1 MIKSPRTSRFA
12 ATLAA
17 TCLLGLTACGS
28 VSSSSDAFSVNG
40 TGYAEE
46 DFNKLSDVLISAGQ
60 FTAINGKIK
69 AADAIVVL
77 RTLIRYEAF
86 LQFIKD
92 NDVKIL
98 EADKAEVLKNAN
110 ADDKFPTYPKELQ
123 DVLVNFNIAD
133 VTLRKMTPPA
143 IGEIEKLYSDSPA
156 SAGVLCLSHILVK
169 TEAEAK
175 TVLADLKSGTKFA
188 DVAAKKSIEPGADK
202 SGGSLAN
209 GDQPCQALANL
220 QTSFDK
226 EFLSGSV
233 AAADQRYAKS
243 TQVRESCAPRLSLI
257 DWLIC
262 GPIMVGLGFLNG
274 KKAEGLVI
282 PTDMFSAEVIYR
294 GPARLQLIELTTS
307 GSPGEVRERFD
318 AWAAAGVLPI
328 AVMSSTTGGQAKAIG
343 ELFDLY
349 A

>member
-12 ATLAA
+12 AALVA

-40 TGYAEE
+40 TGYTQD
-46 DFNKLSDVLISAGQ
+46 DFNKLSEVLVDAGQ
-60 FTAINGKIK
+60 FAAVNDKIK
-69 AADAIVVL
+69 ATDAIVVL

-86 LQFIKD
+86 LKFIED

-98 EADKAEVLKNAN
+98 EADRAEVLKNAN
-110 ADDKFPTYPKELQ
+110 ADEKFPTYPKELQ

-133 VTLRKMTPPA
+133 VTLRKMTPPT
-143 IGEIEKLYSDSPA
+143 IDKIEKLYSDSPA
-156 SAGVLCLSHILVK
+156 AAGVQCLSHILVK

-175 TVLADLKSGTKFA
+175 AVLADLKAGTKFA

-226 EFLSGSV
+226 DFMIGAVAAKPGVPTGPVKSSFGYHIILSAPFADVKDSV
-233 AAADQRYAKS
+233 ATVIAENPGATLLAGYMSKADIKVNSIYGA
-243 TQVRESCAPRLSLI
+243 
-257 DWLIC
+257 W
-262 GPIMVGLGFLNG
+262 NG
-274 KKAEGLVI
+274 ATATI
-282 PTDMFSAEVIYR
+282 S
-294 GPARLQLIELTTS
+294 
-307 GSPGEVRERFD
+307 
-318 AWAAAGVLPI
+318 
-328 AVMSSTTGGQAKAIG
+328 
-343 ELFDLY
+343 
-349 A
+349 

>member
-12 ATLAA
+12 ASLAA

-40 TGYAEE
+40 TGYAEA
-46 DFNKLSDVLISAGQ
+46 DFNKLSEVLISAGQ
-60 FTAINGKIK
+60 FTAVNGKIK
-69 AADAIVVL
+69 AEDAIVVL

-86 LQFIKD
+86 LQFIEE
-92 NDVKIL
+92 NNVKIL
-98 EADKAEVLKNAN
+98 ESDKTEVLKNAN
-110 ADDKFPTYPKELQ
+110 ADEKFPTYPKVLQ
-123 DVLVNFNIAD
+123 DVLLNFNIAD

-226 EFLSGSV
+226 DFMIGAVAAKPGVPTGPVKSSFGYHVILSAPFADVKDSV
-233 AAADQRYAKS
+233 ATVVAENPGTTLLAGYMSKTDIKVNS
-243 TQVRESCAPRLSLI
+243 TYGV
-257 DWLIC
+257 W
-262 GPIMVGLGFLNG
+262 NG
-274 KKAEGLVI
+274 ATATI
-282 PTDMFSAEVIYR
+282 S
-294 GPARLQLIELTTS
+294 
-307 GSPGEVRERFD
+307 
-318 AWAAAGVLPI
+318 
-328 AVMSSTTGGQAKAIG
+328 
-343 ELFDLY
+343 
-349 A
+349 

>member
-1 MIKSPRTSRFA
+1 M
-12 ATLAA
+12 
-17 TCLLGLTACGS
+17 
-28 VSSSSDAFSVNG
+28 
-40 TGYAEE
+40 
-46 DFNKLSDVLISAGQ
+46 ISAGQ

-69 AADAIVVL
+69 AEDAIVVL

-86 LQFIKD
+86 LQFIEEK
-92 NDVKIL
+92 NVKIL
-98 EADKAEVLKNAN
+98 ESDKAEVLKNAN
-110 ADDKFPTYPKELQ
+110 ADEKFPTYPKELQ

-226 EFLSGSV
+226 DFMIGAVAAKPGVATGPVKSSFGYHIILSAPFADVKDSV
-233 AAADQRYAKS
+233 ATVVAENPGATLLAGYMSKTDIKVNS
-243 TQVRESCAPRLSLI
+243 TYGV
-257 DWLIC
+257 W
-262 GPIMVGLGFLNG
+262 NG
-274 KKAEGLVI
+274 ATATI
-282 PTDMFSAEVIYR
+282 S
-294 GPARLQLIELTTS
+294 
-307 GSPGEVRERFD
+307 
-318 AWAAAGVLPI
+318 
-328 AVMSSTTGGQAKAIG
+328 
-343 ELFDLY
+343 
-349 A
+349 

>member
-12 ATLAA
+12 AALVA
-17 TCLLGLTACGS
+17 TCLLGLTACGD
-28 VSSSSDAFSVNG
+28 VLSSSNAFSVNG
-40 TGYAEE
+40 TGYAQD

-60 FTAINGKIK
+60 FTAVNGKFK
-69 AADAIVVL
+69 SEDAIVVL

-86 LQFIKD
+86 LQFIEDK
-92 NDVKIL
+92 NVKIL
-98 EADKAEVLKNAN
+98 ESDKVEVLKSAN
-110 ADDKFPTYPKELQ
+110 ADEKFPTYPKELQ
-123 DVLVNFNIAD
+123 DVLVNFNLAD

-209 GDQPCQALANL
+209 GDQPCQALASL

-226 EFLSGSV
+226 DFMIGAVAAKPGVPTGPVKSSFGYHIILSAPFADVKDSV
-233 AAADQRYAKS
+233 A
-243 TQVRESCAPRLSLI
+243 TVI
-257 DWLIC
+257 
-262 GPIMVGLGFLNG
+262 
-274 KKAEGLVI
+274 AEGPGTALLAGYMSK
-282 PTDMFSAEVIYR
+282 TDIKVNSTY
-294 GPARLQLIELTTS
+294 
-307 GSPGEVRERFD
+307 
-318 AWAAAGVLPI
+318 GVWNGATATI
-328 AVMSSTTGGQAKAIG
+328 S
-343 ELFDLY
+343 
-349 A
+349 

>member
-1 MIKSPRTSRFA
+1 MIKSLRTSRFA
-12 ATLAA
+12 TALAA

-40 TGYAEE
+40 TGYAQD
-46 DFNKLSDVLISAGQ
+46 DFNKLSDVLITAGQ

-69 AADAIVVL
+69 SADAIVVL

-86 LQFIKD
+86 LQFIED
-92 NDVKIL
+92 NNVKIL
-98 EADKAEVLKNAN
+98 EADKTEVLKNAN
-110 ADDKFPTYPKELQ
+110 ADQKFPSYPKELQ

-143 IGEIEKLYSDSPA
+143 IAEIEKLYSDSPA

-226 EFLSGSV
+226 DFMIGAVAAKPGVPTGPVKSSFGYHVILSAPFADVKDSV
-233 AAADQRYAKS
+233 ATVVAENPGTTLLAGYMSKTDIKVNS
-243 TQVRESCAPRLSLI
+243 TYGV
-257 DWLIC
+257 W
-262 GPIMVGLGFLNG
+262 NG
-274 KKAEGLVI
+274 ATATI
-282 PTDMFSAEVIYR
+282 S
-294 GPARLQLIELTTS
+294 
-307 GSPGEVRERFD
+307 
-318 AWAAAGVLPI
+318 
-328 AVMSSTTGGQAKAIG
+328 
-343 ELFDLY
+343 
-349 A
+349 

>member
-1 MIKSPRTSRFA
+1 MIKSLRTSRFA
-12 ATLAA
+12 AALAA

-46 DFNKLSDVLISAGQ
+46 DFNKLSDVLMSAGQ

-69 AADAIVVL
+69 AEDAIVVL

-86 LQFIKD
+86 LQFIND

-98 EADKAEVLKNAN
+98 EADKTEVLKNAN
-110 ADDKFPTYPKELQ
+110 ADEKFPTYPKELQ
-123 DVLVNFNIAD
+123 DALVNFNIAD

-143 IGEIEKLYSDSPA
+143 IDKIEKLYSDSPA

-226 EFLSGSV
+226 DFKRAQG
-233 AAADQRYAKS
+233 AF
-243 TQVRESCAPRLSLI
+243 
-257 DWLIC
+257 
-262 GPIMVGLGFLNG
+262 G
-274 KKAEGLVI
+274 
-282 PTDMFSAEVIYR
+282 FSAT
-294 GPARLQLIELTTS
+294 P
-307 GSPGEVRERFD
+307 
-318 AWAAAGVLPI
+318 
-328 AVMSSTTGGQAKAIG
+328 
-343 ELFDLY
+343 
-349 A
+349 

>member
-12 ATLAA
+12 AALAA

-40 TGYAEE
+40 TGYAQD

-60 FTAINGKIK
+60 FTAVNGKFK
-69 AADAIVVL
+69 SEDAIVVL

-86 LQFIKD
+86 LQFIEDK
-92 NDVKIL
+92 NVKIL
-98 EADKAEVLKNAN
+98 ESDKVEVLKSAN
-110 ADDKFPTYPKELQ
+110 ADEKFPTYPKELQ
-123 DVLVNFNIAD
+123 DVLVNFNLAD

-175 TVLADLKSGTKFA
+175 TILADLKSGTKFA

-209 GDQPCQALANL
+209 GDQPCQALASL

-226 EFLSGSV
+226 DFMIGAVAAKPGVPTGPVKSSFGYHIILSAPFADVKDSV
-233 AAADQRYAKS
+233 A
-243 TQVRESCAPRLSLI
+243 TVI
-257 DWLIC
+257 
-262 GPIMVGLGFLNG
+262 
-274 KKAEGLVI
+274 AEGPGTALLAGYMSK
-282 PTDMFSAEVIYR
+282 TDIKVNSTY
-294 GPARLQLIELTTS
+294 
-307 GSPGEVRERFD
+307 
-318 AWAAAGVLPI
+318 GVWNGATATI
-328 AVMSSTTGGQAKAIG
+328 S
-343 ELFDLY
+343 
-349 A
+349 

>member
-1 MIKSPRTSRFA
+1 MIKSLRTSRFA
-12 ATLAA
+12 TALAA

-46 DFNKLSDVLISAGQ
+46 DFNKLSDVLITAGQ

-69 AADAIVVL
+69 AEDAIVVL

-86 LQFIKD
+86 LQFIEE

-98 EADKAEVLKNAN
+98 EADKTEVLKNAN
-110 ADDKFPTYPKELQ
+110 ADEKFPTYPKELQ

-175 TVLADLKSGTKFA
+175 TVLADLKSGAKFA

-226 EFLSGSV
+226 DFMIGAVAAKPGVPTGPVKSSFGYHVILSAPFADVKDSV
-233 AAADQRYAKS
+233 ATVVAENPGTTLLAGYMSKTDIKVNS
-243 TQVRESCAPRLSLI
+243 TYGV
-257 DWLIC
+257 W
-262 GPIMVGLGFLNG
+262 NG
-274 KKAEGLVI
+274 ATATI
-282 PTDMFSAEVIYR
+282 S
-294 GPARLQLIELTTS
+294 
-307 GSPGEVRERFD
+307 
-318 AWAAAGVLPI
+318 
-328 AVMSSTTGGQAKAIG
+328 
-343 ELFDLY
+343 
-349 A
+349 

>member
-1 MIKSPRTSRFA
+1 MIKSPRTSRYA
-12 ATLAA
+12 AALAA

-40 TGYAEE
+40 TGYSQD
-46 DFNKLSDVLISAGQ
+46 DFNKLSEVLTDAGQ

-69 AADAIVVL
+69 TEDAIVVL

-86 LQFIKD
+86 LQYIKD

-98 EADKAEVLKNAN
+98 ETDKAEVLKNAN
-110 ADDKFPTYPKELQ
+110 ADEKFPSYPKPLQ
-123 DVLVNFNIAD
+123 DVLINFNVAE
-133 VTLRKMTPPA
+133 VTLKKMTPPA

-156 SAGVLCLSHILVK
+156 MAGVQCLSHILVK

-209 GDQPCQALANL
+209 GTQPCQALANL

-226 EFLSGSV
+226 DFMIGAVAAKPGVPTGPVKSSFGYHIILSAPFADVKDSV
-233 AAADQRYAKS
+233 ATVIAANPGTTLLAGYMSAADIKVNS
-243 TQVRESCAPRLSLI
+243 TYGV
-257 DWLIC
+257 W
-262 GPIMVGLGFLNG
+262 NG
-274 KKAEGLVI
+274 ATATI
-282 PTDMFSAEVIYR
+282 S
-294 GPARLQLIELTTS
+294 
-307 GSPGEVRERFD
+307 
-318 AWAAAGVLPI
+318 
-328 AVMSSTTGGQAKAIG
+328 
-343 ELFDLY
+343 
-349 A
+349 

>member
-12 ATLAA
+12 AALAA

-40 TGYAEE
+40 TGYAQD

-60 FTAINGKIK
+60 FTAINGKFK
-69 AADAIVVL
+69 SEDAIVVL

-86 LQFIKD
+86 LQFIEGKG
-92 NDVKIL
+92 VKIL
-98 EADKAEVLKNAN
+98 ESDKVEVLKSAN
-110 ADDKFPTYPKELQ
+110 ADEKFPTYPQELQ
-123 DVLVNFNIAD
+123 DVLVNFNLAD

-209 GDQPCQALANL
+209 GDQPCQALAAL

-226 EFLSGSV
+226 DFMIGAVAAKPGVPTGPVKSSFGYHIILSAPFADVKDSV
-233 AAADQRYAKS
+233 A
-243 TQVRESCAPRLSLI
+243 TVI
-257 DWLIC
+257 
-262 GPIMVGLGFLNG
+262 
-274 KKAEGLVI
+274 AEGPGTTLLAGYMSK
-282 PTDMFSAEVIYR
+282 TDIKVNSTY
-294 GPARLQLIELTTS
+294 
-307 GSPGEVRERFD
+307 
-318 AWAAAGVLPI
+318 GVWNGATATI
-328 AVMSSTTGGQAKAIG
+328 S
-343 ELFDLY
+343 
-349 A
+349 

>member
-1 MIKSPRTSRFA
+1 MIKSLRTSRFA
-12 ATLAA
+12 TAIAA

-40 TGYAEE
+40 TGYAEA
-46 DFNKLSDVLISAGQ
+46 DFNKLSEVLISAGQ

-69 AADAIVVL
+69 AEDAIVVM

-86 LQFIKD
+86 LQFIEE
-92 NDVKIL
+92 NNVKIL
-98 EADKAEVLKNAN
+98 ESDKTEVLKNAN
-110 ADDKFPTYPKELQ
+110 ADEKFPTYPKELQ

-175 TVLADLKSGTKFA
+175 TVLADLKSGAKFA

-226 EFLSGSV
+226 DFMIGAVAAKPGVPTGPVKSSFGYHVILSAPFDDVKDSV
-233 AAADQRYAKS
+233 ATVVAENPGTTLLAGYMSKTDIKVNS
-243 TQVRESCAPRLSLI
+243 TYGV
-257 DWLIC
+257 W
-262 GPIMVGLGFLNG
+262 NG
-274 KKAEGLVI
+274 ATATI
-282 PTDMFSAEVIYR
+282 S
-294 GPARLQLIELTTS
+294 
-307 GSPGEVRERFD
+307 
-318 AWAAAGVLPI
+318 
-328 AVMSSTTGGQAKAIG
+328 
-343 ELFDLY
+343 
-349 A
+349 

>member
-12 ATLAA
+12 AALAA

-40 TGYAEE
+40 TGYAQD

-60 FTAINGKIK
+60 FTGVNGKFK
-69 AADAIVVL
+69 SEDAIVVL

-86 LQFIKD
+86 LQFIEGKG
-92 NDVKIL
+92 VKIL
-98 EADKAEVLKNAN
+98 ESDKVEVLKSAN
-110 ADDKFPTYPKELQ
+110 ADEKFPTYPQELQ
-123 DVLVNFNIAD
+123 DVLVNFNLAD

-209 GDQPCQALANL
+209 GDQPCQALAAL

-226 EFLSGSV
+226 DFMIGAVAAKPGVPTGPVKSSFGYHIILSAPFADVKDSV
-233 AAADQRYAKS
+233 A
-243 TQVRESCAPRLSLI
+243 TVI
-257 DWLIC
+257 
-262 GPIMVGLGFLNG
+262 
-274 KKAEGLVI
+274 AEGPGTTLLAGYMSK
-282 PTDMFSAEVIYR
+282 TDIKVNSTY
-294 GPARLQLIELTTS
+294 
-307 GSPGEVRERFD
+307 
-318 AWAAAGVLPI
+318 GVWNGATATI
-328 AVMSSTTGGQAKAIG
+328 S
-343 ELFDLY
+343 
-349 A
+349 

>member
-1 MIKSPRTSRFA
+1 MIKSLRTSRFA
-12 ATLAA
+12 TALAA

-86 LQFIKD
+86 LQFIEE
-92 NDVKIL
+92 NNVKIL
-98 EADKAEVLKNAN
+98 ESDKAEVLKNAN
-110 ADDKFPTYPKELQ
+110 ADEKFPTYPKELQ

-226 EFLSGSV
+226 DFMIGAVAAKPGVPTGPVKSSFGYHVILSAPFADVKDSV
-233 AAADQRYAKS
+233 ATVVAENPGTTLLAGYMSKTDIKVNS
-243 TQVRESCAPRLSLI
+243 TYGV
-257 DWLIC
+257 W
-262 GPIMVGLGFLNG
+262 NG
-274 KKAEGLVI
+274 ATATI
-282 PTDMFSAEVIYR
+282 S
-294 GPARLQLIELTTS
+294 
-307 GSPGEVRERFD
+307 
-318 AWAAAGVLPI
+318 
-328 AVMSSTTGGQAKAIG
+328 
-343 ELFDLY
+343 
-349 A
+349 

>member
-1 MIKSPRTSRFA
+1 VIKSLRTSRFA
-12 ATLAA
+12 TALAA

-40 TGYAEE
+40 TGYAEA
-46 DFNKLSDVLISAGQ
+46 DFNKLSEVLISAGQ

-69 AADAIVVL
+69 AEDAIVVM

-86 LQFIKD
+86 LQFIEEK
-92 NDVKIL
+92 NVKIL
-98 EADKAEVLKNAN
+98 EADKTEVLKNAN
-110 ADDKFPTYPKELQ
+110 ADEKFPTYPKELQ

-143 IGEIEKLYSDSPA
+143 IGDLEKLYTDSPA

-175 TVLADLKSGTKFA
+175 TVLADLKSGAKFA

-226 EFLSGSV
+226 DFMIGAVAAKPGVPTGPVKSSFGYHVILSAPFADVKDSV
-233 AAADQRYAKS
+233 ATVVAENPGTTLLAGYMSKTDIKVNS
-243 TQVRESCAPRLSLI
+243 TYGV
-257 DWLIC
+257 W
-262 GPIMVGLGFLNG
+262 NG
-274 KKAEGLVI
+274 ATATI
-282 PTDMFSAEVIYR
+282 S
-294 GPARLQLIELTTS
+294 
-307 GSPGEVRERFD
+307 
-318 AWAAAGVLPI
+318 
-328 AVMSSTTGGQAKAIG
+328 
-343 ELFDLY
+343 
-349 A
+349 

>member
-1 MIKSPRTSRFA
+1 VIKSPRTSRFA
-12 ATLAA
+12 TALAA

-46 DFNKLSDVLISAGQ
+46 DFNKLSDVLITAGQ

-69 AADAIVVL
+69 SEDAIVVL

-86 LQFIKD
+86 LQFIEE
-92 NDVKIL
+92 NNVKIL
-98 EADKAEVLKNAN
+98 ESDKAEVLKNAN
-110 ADDKFPTYPKELQ
+110 ADEKFPTYPKELQ

-175 TVLADLKSGTKFA
+175 TVLADLKSGAKFA

-226 EFLSGSV
+226 DFMIGAVASKPGVPTGPVKSSFGYHVILSAPFADVKDSV
-233 AAADQRYAKS
+233 ATVVAENPGTTLLAGYMSKTDIKVNS
-243 TQVRESCAPRLSLI
+243 TYGV
-257 DWLIC
+257 W
-262 GPIMVGLGFLNG
+262 NG
-274 KKAEGLVI
+274 ATATI
-282 PTDMFSAEVIYR
+282 S
-294 GPARLQLIELTTS
+294 
-307 GSPGEVRERFD
+307 
-318 AWAAAGVLPI
+318 
-328 AVMSSTTGGQAKAIG
+328 
-343 ELFDLY
+343 
-349 A
+349 

>member
-1 MIKSPRTSRFA
+1 MIKSLRTSRFA
-12 ATLAA
+12 AALAA

-69 AADAIVVL
+69 TEDAIVVL

-86 LQFIKD
+86 LQFIEEK
-92 NDVKIL
+92 NVKIL
-98 EADKAEVLKNAN
+98 ESDKAEVLKNAN
-110 ADDKFPTYPKELQ
+110 ADEKFPTYPKELQ
-123 DVLVNFNIAD
+123 DALVNFNIAD

-226 EFLSGSV
+226 DFMIGAVAAKPGVATGPVKSSFGYHIILSAPFADVKDSV
-233 AAADQRYAKS
+233 ATVVAENPGATLLAGYMSKTDIKVNS
-243 TQVRESCAPRLSLI
+243 TYGV
-257 DWLIC
+257 W
-262 GPIMVGLGFLNG
+262 NG
-274 KKAEGLVI
+274 ATATI
-282 PTDMFSAEVIYR
+282 S
-294 GPARLQLIELTTS
+294 
-307 GSPGEVRERFD
+307 
-318 AWAAAGVLPI
+318 
-328 AVMSSTTGGQAKAIG
+328 
-343 ELFDLY
+343 
-349 A
+349 

>member
-1 MIKSPRTSRFA
+1 VIKSLRTSRFA
-12 ATLAA
+12 TALAA

-86 LQFIKD
+86 LQFIEE
-92 NDVKIL
+92 NNVKIL
-98 EADKAEVLKNAN
+98 ESDKAEVLKNAN
-110 ADDKFPTYPKELQ
+110 ADEKFPTYPKELQ

-226 EFLSGSV
+226 DFMIGAVAAKPGVPTGPVKSSFGYHVILSAPFADVKDSV
-233 AAADQRYAKS
+233 ATVVAENPGTTLLAGYMSKTDIKVNS
-243 TQVRESCAPRLSLI
+243 TYGV
-257 DWLIC
+257 W
-262 GPIMVGLGFLNG
+262 NG
-274 KKAEGLVI
+274 ATATI
-282 PTDMFSAEVIYR
+282 S
-294 GPARLQLIELTTS
+294 
-307 GSPGEVRERFD
+307 
-318 AWAAAGVLPI
+318 
-328 AVMSSTTGGQAKAIG
+328 
-343 ELFDLY
+343 
-349 A
+349 